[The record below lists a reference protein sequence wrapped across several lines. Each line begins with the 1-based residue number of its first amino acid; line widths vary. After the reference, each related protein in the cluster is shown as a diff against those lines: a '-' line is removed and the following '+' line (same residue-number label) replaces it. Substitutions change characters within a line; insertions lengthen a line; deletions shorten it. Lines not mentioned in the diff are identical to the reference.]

1 MKKMKLRTGAKVVL
15 TLLIL
20 ILGMVIYL
28 NVSYWGFLA
37 MNNIFYLFISIISWF
52 WLIVGQIALLG
63 KIWG

>member
-28 NVSYWGFLA
+28 KVSYWGFLA
-37 MNNIFYLFISIISWF
+37 MNNNFYLFISIISWF